1 MQLRTGVDVVE
12 IGRFERLNPNIKPR
26 FLKRVFTPQELEKCS
41 KSNASLAGRF
51 AVKEAV
57 AKALQTG
64 IGPVSWQEIETV
76 EGPAGEPILV
86 LHGEAARLAENLGL
100 HTWSISISHTS
111 TLALAVAIAVS
122 EPSVIESAN
131 LDKMG

>member
-12 IGRFERLNPNIKPR
+12 IDRFERLNPNIKPR
-26 FLKRVFTPQELEKCS
+26 FLKRVFTPQELENCH
-41 KSNASLAGRF
+41 NFTASLAGRF

-76 EGPAGEPILV
+76 EGPAGEPQLV
-86 LHGEAARLAENLGL
+86 LHGEAARLAESLGL

-111 TLALAVAIAVS
+111 TLALAVAIALG
-122 EPSVIESAN
+122 EPSISGSVDQN
-131 LDKMG
+131 KMS

>member
-12 IGRFERLNPNIKPR
+12 IGRFARLNANIRPR
-26 FLKRVFTPQELEKCS
+26 FLKRVFTPQELEKCGL
-41 KSNASLAGRF
+41 SNASLAGRF

-64 IGPVSWQEIETV
+64 IGPISWQEIETV
-76 EGPAGEPILV
+76 EGPAGEPLLI
-86 LHGEAARLAENLGL
+86 LHGEAARLAKSLGL

-111 TLALAVAIAVS
+111 TLALAVAIALS
-122 EPSVIESAN
+122 EPSGTGPTSLPE
-131 LDKMG
+131 MG